1 MFQPQSCSV
10 FLWIFLELLFLQNTS
25 RWLLPLL
32 VKILEELVNC
42 NQIKTQKEIKD
53 NCMVSLFS
61 NPEVLSNVFTNGRSK
76 NFFGFHRI
84 LLGPFLST
92 WSHFNLR
99 LLNIFCL
106 LGNPWEI
113 NTWVEKPVKSLWR
126 SLRIKKVCSSTRNDP
141 ISGKKNYL
149 NFYFHTSLWYEDLK
163 GFHKT
168 FCGTTKKCE
177 NKNLS

>member
-61 NPEVLSNVFTNGRSK
+61 NPEVLSNVFKNGRSK
-76 NFFGFHRI
+76 NFLASTEFYLVHSWV
-84 LLGPFLST
+84 LGPILT
-92 WSHFNLR
+92 LR

-106 LGNPWEI
+106 LGNSWEI

-126 SLRIKKVCSSTRNDP
+126 SLRIKKVCSSTHNDP

>member
-1 MFQPQSCSV
+1 MSSCEFRKV
-10 FLWIFLELLFLQNTS
+10 FLELPFLQNTS

-61 NPEVLSNVFTNGRSK
+61 NPEVLSNVFKNGRSK
-76 NFFGFHRI
+76 NFLASTEFYLVHSWVRGPI
-84 LLGPFLST
+84 LT
-92 WSHFNLR
+92 LR

-106 LGNPWEI
+106 LGNSWEI

>member
-61 NPEVLSNVFTNGRSK
+61 NPEVLSNVFKNGRSK
-76 NFFGFHRI
+76 NFLASTEFYLVHSWV
-84 LLGPFLST
+84 LGPILT
-92 WSHFNLR
+92 LR

-106 LGNPWEI
+106 LGNSWEI

-141 ISGKKNYL
+141 ISGKKII
-149 NFYFHTSLWYEDLK
+149 
-163 GFHKT
+163 
-168 FCGTTKKCE
+168 
-177 NKNLS
+177 